1 MIDVILCIVSLAIVN
16 FGVEYASN
24 ANYVQAA
31 NLTYQQFL
39 ALAIYHFIWV
49 RNK

>member
-1 MIDVILCIVSLAIVN
+1 MIDLIACIVSIGIAN
-16 FGVEYASN
+16 FAVEYFTD
-24 ANYVQAA
+24 ANYIQAA
-31 NLTYQQFL
+31 NLTYQQLL

>member
-1 MIDVILCIVSLAIVN
+1 MFDIIACIISLGIVN
-16 FGVEYASN
+16 FGIEYIGD
-24 ANYVQAA
+24 ANYIQAA
-31 NLTYQQFL
+31 NLTYQQLL